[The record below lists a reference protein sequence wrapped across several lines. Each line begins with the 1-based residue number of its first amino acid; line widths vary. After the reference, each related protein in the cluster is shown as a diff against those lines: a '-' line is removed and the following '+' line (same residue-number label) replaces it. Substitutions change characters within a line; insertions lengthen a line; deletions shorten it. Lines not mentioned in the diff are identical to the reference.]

1 MKLNIEFKPVRVTG
15 RDKCEVLSKISGTRF
30 SYMSTLNGSYMCNSW
45 AALEN
50 KTVRVYSL
58 EKRRKRV
65 KRIMDNNKTLRSEI
79 ISPDHWI
86 GHYYDI
92 PHSVIKALNLRVEQG
107 ARTFKITPMG
117 R

>member
-15 RDKCEVLSKISGTRF
+15 RDKREVLSKISGTRF
-30 SYMSTLNGSYMCNSW
+30 SHMSSLNGSYMCNSW
-45 AALEN
+45 AALET

-107 ARTFKITPMG
+107 ARTFKIIPPG